1 MNNIQVESLHP
12 VKGKGGTF
20 DISQQSPD
28 RTHILVVDDE
38 EPIRNLV
45 KRAVDQAGFQC
56 LTASNGKEALAML
69 KQDRMDVVITDIM
82 MPELDGIRL
91 TQEVRNIYMADV
103 IVMTGY
109 VEGYT
114 YNEIITEGASDFIQK
129 PLDLKELILR
139 LRRVLKERDIIA
151 ARDKAEAQLKES
163 FDKMLRVLGEIVS
176 SLGSAL
182 EMRDPYTAGHQKK
195 VTELACA
202 ISSEMGLSE
211 DQIDGIRIAG
221 LLHDIGKISV
231 PTSILN
237 KSGHLNEHEFNL
249 IKMHPQTG
257 FDIVKDIEFDQPVAQ
272 IILQHHE
279 RLDGSGYPQGL
290 SGEEILL
297 ESRILAVADVVEAMS
312 SHRPYR
318 PALGIEKALEVIE
331 KGKSVHYDARVVD
344 VCVKLFAENK
354 FEFEK

>member
-1 MNNIQVESLHP
+1 MDNIQVESLHP
-12 VKGKGGTF
+12 VKGKKGTF
-20 DISQQSPD
+20 DIGWQSPD

-56 LTASNGKEALAML
+56 STASNGKEALAML
-69 KQDRMDVVITDIM
+69 KQDRVDVVITDIM

-109 VEGYT
+109 AEGYT

-151 ARDKAEAQLKES
+151 AKDKAEAQLKES
-163 FDKMLRVLGEIVS
+163 FNKMSRVLGEIVS

-195 VTELACA
+195 
-202 ISSEMGLSE
+202 
-211 DQIDGIRIAG
+211 
-221 LLHDIGKISV
+221 
-231 PTSILN
+231 
-237 KSGHLNEHEFNL
+237 
-249 IKMHPQTG
+249 
-257 FDIVKDIEFDQPVAQ
+257 
-272 IILQHHE
+272 
-279 RLDGSGYPQGL
+279 
-290 SGEEILL
+290 
-297 ESRILAVADVVEAMS
+297 
-312 SHRPYR
+312 
-318 PALGIEKALEVIE
+318 
-331 KGKSVHYDARVVD
+331 
-344 VCVKLFAENK
+344 
-354 FEFEK
+354 